1 MAQTIVSAA
10 LQTLTD
16 ANWRFYNVRRQVFYN
31 WQNGTAPLV
40 AFLSLLKEN
49 PTNDPRFD
57 IYEKRYQEQRTTGA
71 VITAGMLGTA
81 ASSGTVEV
89 ADQADFA
96 ADDTVYAKVAST
108 SKFRVGHIIQITNL
122 ATGAAGATLINM
134 QASVLQVT
142 SSTLLKLR
150 VLVAFDN
157 YYANAL
163 NAACEVLVIGNAAN
177 EGQVGAALAAYQIP
191 DVIYNYT
198 QIFRTPFRITGTAGK
213 TSVKYDD
220 SGPYDDLLKD
230 ATYQHAIE
238 MEKAFIFGPRTQSNS
253 EDGTLYKRTTGGILW
268 YLNQWEAGT
277 TYGNTAAT
285 VDSDDNKRIITNTAG
300 TMSLDLLDTY
310 HERIF
315 RGAVL
320 NNSNEKLVLC
330 GSGALKTVNKLCA
343 SGVEIQVNSPMKE
356 KFGWDVRTMV
366 TPYGSINFVTHPL
379 FSQNA
384 NLRFSMLYLDPAALC
399 YRYFPG
405 RDSLLLKDQ
414 GPNNADYIED
424 EWFSEAGLQVTI
436 PESCML
442 INNVRTPIV

>member
-40 AFLSLLKEN
+40 AFLSLLKEQ

-57 IYEKRYQEQRTTGA
+57 IYEKRYQEQRTVGVA
-71 VITAGMLGTA
+71 ITAGCLGTL
-81 ASSGTVEV
+81 ASAGTVELT
-89 ADQADFA
+89 DQASPATDSII
-96 ADDTVYAKVAST
+96 YIKVAST
-108 SKFRVGHIIQITNL
+108 SLFRTGHIVQITNL
-122 ATGAAGATLINM
+122 ATGVAGATLINA
-134 QASVLQVT
+134 QFSVTAVA
-142 SSTLLKLR
+142 SSTLLQVR
-150 VLVAFDN
+150 VLAAITN

-163 NAACEVLVIGNAAN
+163 NATPEVLVIGNAAN

-191 DVIYNYT
+191 DLIFNYT

-213 TSVKYDD
+213 TAVKYDE

-238 MEKAFIFGPRTQSNS
+238 MEKSFIFGPRTQSNV
-253 EDGTLYKRTTGGILW
+253 EDGTNYKRTTGGIIW

-277 TYGNTAAT
+277 TYGNTAPT
-285 VDSDDNKRIITNTAG
+285 LDSDDTKRIINNVAG

-315 RGAVL
+315 RGAIL

-343 SGVEIQVNSPMKE
+343 SGVEIEVNSPMKE

-399 YRYFPG
+399 YRYIAG

-424 EWFSEAGLQVTI
+424 EWFTEAGLQVTI
-436 PESCML
+436 PESCMM
-442 INNVRTPIV
+442 INNVKTPIV